1 MKIIK
6 EKETIRYS
14 NRFGGEDLVLL
25 KGKGNKY
32 FSIEY
37 AGEKFI
43 LDSTELFDL
52 IEMLKEVYK
61 EVK

>member
-1 MKIIK
+1 MKITREQ
-6 EKETIRYS
+6 EKIRLS

-25 KGKGNKY
+25 KGKGHKY

-37 AGEKFI
+37 AGERII